1 MQPGKLIIKE
11 NIKSKTSNNEYEVY
25 IFDNCIACTCPAGGK
40 KQLCKHLI
48 SVIHKNLELIQKTA
62 PEFSAQ
68 LLALIELKQ
77 NKLVSQ
83 EEKLKEYAKI
93 MYSNKDIAA
102 SSHKNTQEIK
112 DSDIRE
118 LQEVGQL
125 IINSAWLGVNFYNF
139 LHQAQ
144 KDNYSIFVSLKR
156 PELEKLEALGY
167 IQWHELTE
175 NDKQN
180 LKLNNDYNYCAFS
193 ATEKL
198 YTNKKISGVVRGLKN
213 FTYDKPSGDIGI
225 KFLKE
230 NCNITIQ

>member
-68 LLALIELKQ
+68 LLALIEL
-77 NKLVSQ
+77 
-83 EEKLKEYAKI
+83 KI